1 MIRTAA
7 LTFIAFAICL
17 VLLGAPEPQPGDTL
31 VQFSAPV
38 KQDQVRQFES
48 AEVLDPDQLSPAEH
62 DQTSQAFGIVSTEQT
77 TETPPAWYPELE
89 RIRQLENIPVIE
101 AIFELQPLL
110 ANEDPVI
117 RLAAIESLG
126 DMNTRA
132 SLPALSGALRDSNP
146 QLRIAALEA
155 LASQEDESVVSS
167 IEHHLYDQ
175 DRNVRLAAIEALG
188 NLEIESTV
196 HALSGL
202 LSDQDSLIRQNA
214 VSALG
219 EIGGENAM
227 MYLLQARYDPDS
239 IIRANA
245 DAILAE
251 LEYKA
256 AY

>member
-1 MIRTAA
+1 
-7 LTFIAFAICL
+7 
-17 VLLGAPEPQPGDTL
+17 
-31 VQFSAPV
+31 
-38 KQDQVRQFES
+38 
-48 AEVLDPDQLSPAEH
+48 
-62 DQTSQAFGIVSTEQT
+62 
-77 TETPPAWYPELE
+77 
-89 RIRQLENIPVIE
+89 
-101 AIFELQPLL
+101 
-110 ANEDPVI
+110 
-117 RLAAIESLG
+117 
-126 DMNTRA
+126 
-132 SLPALSGALRDSNP
+132 
-146 QLRIAALEA
+146 
-155 LASQEDESVVSS
+155 
-167 IEHHLYDQ
+167 
-175 DRNVRLAAIEALG
+175 
-188 NLEIESTV
+188 V